1 MMMSRLF
8 PLLFISVLC
17 MNSFSGVQGKK
28 WKGEGTT
35 QNLESIVIGRC
46 YNYIRTVNPAVGEKN
61 CSQIWEA
68 FKNAFINKDPCNI
81 IPKDY
86 ELFINLTL
94 HTIPSNKSL
103 FWENNQLLVNS
114 FADRGRRYM
123 SLGDTLFGFIG
134 DFLNWCGQADSPGL
148 DYESCPT
155 TLECENNAV
164 ESFWRMA
171 SITYAQHSSGVIQV
185 LLNGSAEGGAY
196 PQPGFFADYEIPNLQ
211 KGKISQIFIWVVDDL
226 EGPDLDSCGIQSVK
240 TLETRLKT
248 LGYDVTCTD
257 NNKSVMFLLCLDNPD
272 NSKCALASSAPAVQR
287 GPISSDRGGSWNK
300 LMFVSFAGFL
310 FRFALVY

>member
-1 MMMSRLF
+1 MMSLFF
-8 PLLFISVLC
+8 PLLFVPVLC
-17 MNSFSGVQGKK
+17 MNSFSGVQGRK

-35 QNLESIVIGRC
+35 QNLESIIIGRC
-46 YNYIRTVNPAVGEKN
+46 YDYIRILNPAVGEKN

-68 FKNAFINKDPCNI
+68 FKNAFISKDPCNI
-81 IPKDY
+81 LPKDY

-94 HTIPSNKSL
+94 HTIPPNKSI

-123 SLGDTLFGFIG
+123 SVSDTLFGFVA

-155 TLECENNAV
+155 TMECENNPV

-171 SITYAQHSSGVIQV
+171 SITYAQRSSGVIQV
-185 LLNGSAEGGAY
+185 LLNGSADGGAY
-196 PQPGFFADYEIPNLQ
+196 PQPG
-211 KGKISQIFIWVVDDL
+211 
-226 EGPDLDSCGIQSVK
+226 DSCGTNSVK

-257 NNKSVMFLLCLDNPD
+257 NYKSVMFLLCLDNPD
-272 NSKCALASSAPAVQR
+272 DSKCSLASSAPAAQR